1 MANVAKTHLYDKDI
15 KNLVPREKRYFKVV
29 GYPKELCVFI
39 NPKGT
44 KKFSL
49 RLKQKGEVIWYE
61 LKEFREGIYSVAE
74 ARKEAYQAFIQIQ
87 QIHIRKFRKFAK
99 KFKILQHKTSQIQ
112 YKFSQ
117 DLAFW
122 NFYCLKNLGAVFCKR
137 CEL

>member
-29 GYPKELCVFI
+29 GDPKELCVFI

-74 ARKEAYQAFIQIQ
+74 ARKEA
-87 QIHIRKFRKFAK
+87 
-99 KFKILQHKTSQIQ
+99 LQKL
-112 YKFSQ
+112 K
-117 DLAFW
+117 DLERADG
-122 NFYCLKNLGAVFCKR
+122 NVEILKNYTPQR
-137 CEL
+137 SMY

>member
-1 MANVAKTHLYDKDI
+1 M
-15 KNLVPREKRYFKVV
+15 
-29 GYPKELCVFI
+29 
-39 NPKGT
+39 
-44 KKFSL
+44 
-49 RLKQKGEVIWYE
+49 RLKQKGEVDWYE

-74 ARKEAYQAFIQIQ
+74 ARKDAYQAFIQIQ

-99 KFKILQHKTSQIQ
+99 KFKILRHKTSQIQ

-137 CEL
+137 CELQNVSYNANYKQSCKKCKLHNVNSKLQAM